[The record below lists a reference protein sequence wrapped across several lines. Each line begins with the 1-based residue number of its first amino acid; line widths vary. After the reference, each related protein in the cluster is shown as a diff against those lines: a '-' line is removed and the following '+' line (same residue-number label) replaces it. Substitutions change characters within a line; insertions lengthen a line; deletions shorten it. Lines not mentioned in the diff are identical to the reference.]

1 MTGGHGRA
9 GSQGV
14 TGSQGTAEG
23 DGMTADDPSTDRPE
37 PTGRDTAPAREARR
51 GPVVRTTGGRVRGLH
66 QDGVQVFH
74 GIPYAAAPVGAARF
88 AAPGPAPT
96 WHGVRDATR
105 PGPTAPAPPRGGFG
119 GLDLS
124 PVTGPPPPPP
134 PTPTRGDSYL
144 TVTVTTPDP
153 GAGGLPLLV
162 FIHGGGLLSGTG
174 QAALYDGRPFARNGV
189 VLVTLNYRL
198 GMPGWLSLP
207 GAPENRGL
215 LDVIAALRWVADNAP
230 AFGGDP
236 QRVTV
241 AGQSAGAMIV
251 ATLLAAPPATGLFHR
266 AISQSGNGLCAVP
279 ADHSLAVTRQL
290 CATLGLPP
298 RAEAFQGVDNARLA
312 AALNALPPTGP
323 ALAGHLDPSL
333 GSSPFKPVI
342 DGVLLQQQPALALR
356 TAGPDGPGPV
366 TARELLIGTTTDE
379 AALYTVPSG
388 AISSMSTRALDTI
401 AARRSARP
409 QALLARYRT
418 QLPGAGPGE
427 LATRLMTDLYLDGS
441 RALADAHS
449 TLPGTRTFA
458 YTFGWRSGAF
468 GGRLGA
474 CHCVELPFVFDRTD
488 LPALYGEHALLGPG
502 RPDRDVAGL
511 AARTHA
517 AWVAFA
523 THGDPGWQPYDT
535 DRQATMHIDRN
546 WRLHHGT
553 PAPATTEELA

>member
-1 MTGGHGRA
+1 MTGAPR
-9 GSQGV
+9 V
-14 TGSQGTAEG
+14 TY
-23 DGMTADDPSTDRPE
+23 RPE
-37 PTGRDTAPAREARR
+37 PTRRGTAPAPDAQR

-66 QDGVQVFH
+66 RDGVQVFH
-74 GIPYAAAPVGAARF
+74 GIPYAATPVGAARF
-88 AAPGPAPT
+88 AAPAPAPT

-105 PGPTAPAPPRGGFG
+105 PGPTAPAPLRRGFG
-119 GLDLS
+119 GTDLT
-124 PVTGPPPPPP
+124 PITGPPPTPIST
-134 PTPTRGDSYL
+134 PTPTPMAGDAYL

-153 GAGGLPLLV
+153 GAGGLPVLV
-162 FIHGGGLLSGTG
+162 FVHGGGFLSGTG
-174 QAALYDGRPFARNGV
+174 QAAVYDGRPFARNGV

-198 GMPGWLSLP
+198 GIPGWLSLP

-251 ATLLAAPPATGLFHR
+251 AALLAAPPATGLFRR

-279 ADHSLAVTRQL
+279 AGHSLAVTRQV

-298 RAEAFQGVDNARLA
+298 RAEAFHGVDDARLT
-312 AALNALPPTGP
+312 AALHAVPPTGP
-323 ALAGHLDPSL
+323 DLTGHLDPSL
-333 GSSPFKPVI
+333 GTSPFKPVI
-342 DGVLLQQQPALALR
+342 DGVLLSQQPARVLR

-388 AISSMSTRALDTI
+388 AISSMTTRTLDAI

-409 QALLARYRT
+409 RALLARYRT
-418 QLPGAGPGE
+418 RLPGAGPGE
-427 LATRLMTDLYLDGS
+427 LATRLMTDLYAAGS

-458 YTFGWRSGAF
+458 YTFGWRSAAF
-468 GGRLGA
+468 DGRLGA

-502 RPDRDVAGL
+502 LPDREVADL

-535 DRQATMHIDRN
+535 DQHATMHIDRS
-546 WRLHHGT
+546 WRLHHET
-553 PAPATTEELA
+553 PASATTGEPA

>member
-1 MTGGHGRA
+1 MTGAHRGAGHPDMTRRSTTQQRDA
-9 GSQGV
+9 G
-14 TGSQGTAEG
+14 
-23 DGMTADDPSTDRPE
+23 P
-37 PTGRDTAPAREARR
+37 

-88 AAPGPAPT
+88 AAPGAAPT

-105 PGPTAPAPPRGGFG
+105 PGPTAPAPVRQGFG
-119 GLDLS
+119 GMDLS
-124 PVTGPPPPPP
+124 PVTGPPPIP
-134 PTPTRGDSYL
+134 GGAYL
-144 TVTVTTPDP
+144 SVTVTTPDP
-153 GAGGLPLLV
+153 GAGGLPVLV
-162 FIHGGGLLSGTG
+162 FVHGGGFLSGTG
-174 QAALYDGRPFARNGV
+174 QAALYDGGPFARNGV

-198 GMPGWLSLP
+198 GIPGWLTLP

-215 LDVIAALRWVADNAP
+215 LDVIAALRWVADNAA

-236 QRVTV
+236 HRVTV

-251 ATLLAAPPATGLFHR
+251 AALLTAPPATGLFRR

-279 ADHSLAVTRQL
+279 TGHSLAITYQM

-298 RAEAFQGVDNARLA
+298 RAEAFHGVDDARLA
-312 AALNALPPTGP
+312 AALQELPPTGP
-323 ALAGHLDPSL
+323 ALSGHLDPSL
-333 GSSPFKPVI
+333 GNSPLKPVI
-342 DGVLLQQQPALALR
+342 DGVLLEQQPALALR
-356 TAGPDGPGPV
+356 TAGQDGTGPV
-366 TARELLIGTTTDE
+366 TARELLIGTNADE
-379 AALYTVPSG
+379 AALYTVPGG
-388 AISSMSTRALDTI
+388 AVSSMTTRTLAAT

-409 QALLARYRT
+409 EALLAHYRT
-418 QLPGAGPGE
+418 RLPDAGPGE
-427 LATRLMTDLYLDGS
+427 LATRLMTDLYLAGS

-458 YTFGWRSGAF
+458 YHFTWRSTAF
-468 GGRLGA
+468 DGRLGA

-488 LPALYGEHALLGPG
+488 LPALHGKHNLLGPDL
-502 RPDRDVAGL
+502 PDRGVADL
-511 AARTHA
+511 ASRTHA

-535 DRQATMHIDRN
+535 GQQATMHIDHT

-553 PAPATTEELA
+553 PTSATTGEPA